1 MLRVAR
7 RLLASALIVLAGTAL
22 PASAQYAQDSLAF
35 DLEHVFELEYATD
48 PQIAPDGE
56 DVVYART
63 YMDKTEDGISD
74 YLTHPEL
81 AIAETSLGCSAC

>member
-1 MLRVAR
+1 MPSASRSLLGLLVLLFLPVAP
-7 RLLASALIVLAGTAL
+7 TQ
-22 PASAQYAQDSLAF
+22 AQYAQDSLAF